1 VLKGAPL
8 PKEKRIDPLLVPSAV
23 YCEPQVGSF
32 GLSEAKAKETGV
44 RHAVARFPFRGI
56 GKAVAT
62 EAPEGMVKLVYDP
75 ETTEILGA
83 SVVGTAATEV
93 IHELLLARG
102 AELLAED
109 LADLVHAHPT
119 IGEGVMEAARAA
131 LGRAVHA

>member
-1 VLKGAPL
+1 
-8 PKEKRIDPLLVPSAV
+8 
-23 YCEPQVGSF
+23 
-32 GLSEAKAKETGV
+32 
-44 RHAVARFPFRGI
+44 VARFPFRGI

-83 SVVGTAATEV
+83 SVVGAAATEV
-93 IHELLLARG
+93 VHELLLAKG

-119 IGEGVMEAARAA
+119 ISEGVMEAARAA